1 MSRSRLISCQE
12 AVVFEN
18 WKAPVVEG
26 YLSGDDSYHGRP
38 PTARQLQGVQKDAH
52 AEAYNKGLAEGRSQG
67 YQEGKVKGLNEYKQ
81 QIDLLKNCIAIMT
94 QPFEDLDD
102 EVEQNLV
109 ELCVLIAR
117 QIIKREFRQDPGEI
131 VAVIREAIKV
141 LPLSSRHITIYLH
154 PEDAELVKSALSL
167 KDEDRKWSIEE
178 DLSAL
183 RGDCR
188 IETDTSVIDATI
200 ENRLS
205 AIAANI
211 LGGSRDTDVRKP
223 E

>member
-1 MSRSRLISCQE
+1 MTRTRVITCEQADSY
-12 AVVFEN
+12 EN
-18 WKAPVVEG
+18 WRAPVVEG
-26 YLSGDDSYHGRP
+26 FLPCDDHYNGRP
-38 PTARQLQGVQKDAH
+38 PTAREIQGLQKQAYD
-52 AEAYNKGLAEGRSQG
+52 EAFARGLEEGRKQG
-67 YQEGKVKGLNEYKQ
+67 LEEGMAQGQREYTEQAK
-81 QIDLLKNCIAIMT
+81 LLHRCIGSLT

-102 EVEQNLV
+102 EVEQHLV
-109 ELCVLIAR
+109 ELCVVIAR

-131 VAVIREAIKV
+131 VAVVREAIKV
-141 LPLSSRHITIYLH
+141 LPLSSRHVTIHLH

-167 KDEDRKWSIEE
+167 KDEDRKWSVEE

-188 IETDTSVIDATI
+188 IESDTSVIDASI

-211 LGGSRDTDVRKP
+211 LGGSRDGDVRKP

>member
-1 MSRSRLISCQE
+1 MTRTRVITCDE
-12 AVVFEN
+12 ANSYEN
-18 WKAPVVEG
+18 WRAPVVEG
-26 YLSGDDSYHGRP
+26 FLPCDDHYNGHP
-38 PTARQLQGVQKDAH
+38 PTAREIQGLQKEAYE
-52 AEAYNKGLAEGRSQG
+52 EAYNRGLEEGRNRGLEEGRAKGQ
-67 YQEGKVKGLNEYKQ
+67 QEYTEQ
-81 QIDLLKNCIAIMT
+81 ADLLRGCISTLT

-109 ELCVLIAR
+109 ELCIVIAR

-131 VAVIREAIKV
+131 VAVVREAIKV
-141 LPLSSRHITIYLH
+141 LPLSSRHVTIYLH

-188 IETDTSVIDATI
+188 IESDTSVIDASI

-205 AIAANI
+205 AIAANV
-211 LGGSRDTDVRKP
+211 LGGSRDGDVRKS